1 MKKNLLFL
9 PLAVLAFGSMSAQDN
24 DKAKEAQDVA
34 KQGDTYNKWTIE
46 ASVGQ
51 SKGTRP
57 YTAGYFSSNP
67 NKYFGTIDLNYYNAG
82 VRYMFSPRFG
92 VKVDG
97 SFDKLENNKITTSLP
112 FEVDQWRLGIQGVI
126 NGSRLLNLEE
136 RIGRFGLLVHA
147 GLQFAWV
154 TPQLDTPGVSNVG
167 RTEHNLGVMFGV
179 SPTFRVFKKFS
190 IVGDFSTLANFRQ
203 HFAWDGHYAADDQN
217 LFGTM
222 LMGSIG
228 LTYSIGS
235 DDIHG
240 DWAIIN
246 PEIGEDLA
254 DLDRRVGEL
263 ETMLNDA
270 DKDGVPDYLDTEPNS
285 IAGSAVDTK
294 GRMVDLNKNGV
305 PDEFE
310 KYVATNYANKADMT
324 TIMANANDELIKRL
338 INEGYVTTYFDFN
351 KTNPT
356 NVSTEGIDFI
366 RTYMKNNPSAT
377 IEIIGNAD
385 EIGKTTYNYN
395 LANKRAESVKAILV
409 KSGIEANRLNIIS
422 KGEDTSV
429 DVDSPGARKLVRRVI
444 FQVK

>member
-1 MKKNLLFL
+1 MKKNLLLLSF
-9 PLAVLAFGSMSAQDN
+9 AVLSIGTLSAQNDDN
-24 DKAKEAQDVA
+24 AKEEVV
-34 KQGDTYNKWTIE
+34 KQGDTFNKWTIE
-46 ASVGQ
+46 ASIGQ

-57 YTAGYFSSNP
+57 YTTGYFSSDP
-67 NKYFGTIDLNYYNAG
+67 DTYFGKIKLNYFNAG

-92 VKVDG
+92 VKLDG
-97 SFDKLENNKITTSLP
+97 SFDRLENVKSTESLP
-112 FEVDQWRLGIQGVI
+112 FQVDQVRVGIQGVV

-136 RIGRFGLLVHA
+136 RIGRFGFLVHG

-154 TPQLDTPGVSNVG
+154 TPQLETPGVSNVG
-167 RTEHNLGVMFGV
+167 HTEHNLGVMFGV
-179 SPTFRVFKKFS
+179 SPTFRIFKKFS

-228 LTYSIGS
+228 LTYSIGR

-240 DWAIIN
+240 DWAIIE
-246 PEIGEDLA
+246 PEMGDELA
-254 DLDRRVGEL
+254 LLDKRVGDL

-270 DKDGVPDYLDTEPNS
+270 DKDGVPDYLDLEPNS

-310 KYVATNYANKADMT
+310 KYVANNYANKADMS
-324 TIMANANDELIKRL
+324 TIMGNANEELIKRL

-366 RTYMKNNPSAT
+366 LTYMRNNPTSN
-377 IEIIGNAD
+377 IDIIGNAD
-385 EIGKTTYNYN
+385 EIGKTTYNVN
-395 LANKRAESVKAILV
+395 LANKRAASVKAILV
-409 KSGIEANRLNIIS
+409 KAGIDSSRLNIIS